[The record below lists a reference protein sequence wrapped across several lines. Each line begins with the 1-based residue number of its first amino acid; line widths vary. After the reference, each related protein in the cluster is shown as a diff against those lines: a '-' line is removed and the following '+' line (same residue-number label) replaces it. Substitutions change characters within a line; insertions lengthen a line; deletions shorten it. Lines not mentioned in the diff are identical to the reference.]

1 MCNLTPE
8 VLETLACTVSWT
20 NKQGVQYKARG
31 MSDDHLR
38 GVLRGV
44 YSHYYKP
51 LLEASMPCDVWEQ
64 VLRYEIGKRKEEGK
78 RKQELAARFKALED
92 LVSESENEIREA
104 ISVYRRRHEKLEI
117 AAIEAGRK
125 VPGAKSLWHYWD

>member
-38 GVLRGV
+38 GVLRALRG
-44 YSHYYKP
+44 HYYKP
-51 LLEASMPCDVWEQ
+51 LLEASMSCDIWEHIF
-64 VLRYEIGKRKEEGK
+64 RYEIGKRKEEK
-78 RKQELAARFKALED
+78 LREQQLDAQLKALED
-92 LVSESENEIREA
+92 LVSESEKEIREA

-125 VPGAKSLWHYWD
+125 VPGAKCLWHYWD